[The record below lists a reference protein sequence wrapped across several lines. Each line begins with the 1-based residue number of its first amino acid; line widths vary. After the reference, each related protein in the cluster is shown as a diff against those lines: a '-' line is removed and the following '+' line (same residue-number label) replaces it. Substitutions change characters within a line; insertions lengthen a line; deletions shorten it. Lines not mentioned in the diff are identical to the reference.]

1 MAFLLI
7 ILSFFLLLAFGLRK
21 AHRNTYE
28 AVLHKVQVGSSE
40 DGNGAIRILQLSDLH
55 LEKLSISPDDLYE
68 KLRGEPIDFIALT
81 GDFLDREASIPKLGP
96 YLTALKK
103 LQPAYGM
110 YAVFG
115 NHDYVLQGEPFERL
129 KATLEEHGCI
139 VLQNEMKT
147 ITVHGQTVNIIG
159 IDDFYTRR
167 SNMKKA
173 YAGVKDGINIV
184 LTHDPDIVPHMGAY
198 HFDYLLSGHF
208 HGGQI
213 HWPKPYHLAKM
224 SKTLT
229 KRNMIK
235 GYHEWEG
242 KPFYIN
248 EGLGQTGVNIRVGS
262 KPEVTL
268 HLLSL
273 PSVAQSETVKAV

>member
-1 MAFLLI
+1 MTFFFVILAFLL
-7 ILSFFLLLAFGLRK
+7 LLALAIRK

-40 DGNGAIRILQLSDLH
+40 DGDGVIRILQLSDLH
-55 LEKLSISPDDLYE
+55 LEKLSISPNDLYE
-68 KLRGEPIDFIALT
+68 KLKEELIDLIALT
-81 GDFLDREASIPKLGP
+81 GDFLDREESIAKLGP
-96 YLTALKK
+96 YLTALKQ
-103 LQPAYGM
+103 LNPTYGM

-115 NHDYVLQGEPFERL
+115 NHDYVLQGESFERL
-129 KATLEEHGCI
+129 KATLEAHGCV
-139 VLQNEMKT
+139 VLQNETKT
-147 ITVHGQTVNIIG
+147 ITVNGQTVNIIG
-159 IDDFYTRR
+159 IDDFYTGR
-167 SNMKKA
+167 SDIEKA
-173 YAGVKDGINIV
+173 YAGVRDGINLV
-184 LTHDPDIVPHMGAY
+184 LTHDPDIVPHMKDY

-229 KRNMIK
+229 ERNMIK
-235 GYHEWEG
+235 GYHEWDG

-248 EGLGQTGVNIRVGS
+248 EGLGQTGVNIRIGS

-268 HLLSL
+268 HLLAL
-273 PSVAQSETVKAV
+273 PSVTRSRTVKAV

>member
-1 MAFLLI
+1 MTFFFVFLA
-7 ILSFFLLLAFGLRK
+7 ILLLLALAIRK

-28 AVLHKVQVGSSE
+28 AVLHKVQVGSL
-40 DGNGAIRILQLSDLH
+40 DGGNGAIRILQLSDLH
-55 LEKLSISPDDLYE
+55 LEKLSISPDDVYE
-68 KLRGEPIDFIALT
+68 KLKGERIDLIALT
-81 GDFLDREASIPKLGP
+81 GDFLDREESIAKLGP
-96 YLTALKK
+96 YLTALKQ
-103 LQPAYGM
+103 LNPTYGM

-115 NHDYVLQGEPFERL
+115 NHDYVLQGESFERL
-129 KATLEEHGCI
+129 KATLEAHGCV
-139 VLQNEMKT
+139 VLQNETKT
-147 ITVHGQTVNIIG
+147 ITVNGHTVNIIG
-159 IDDFYTRR
+159 IDDFYTGR
-167 SNMKKA
+167 SDIEKA
-173 YAGVKDGINIV
+173 YAGVKDGLNLV
-184 LTHDPDIVPHMGAY
+184 LTHDPDIVPHMKDY

-229 KRNMIK
+229 ERNMIK

-248 EGLGQTGVNIRVGS
+248 EGLGQTGVNIRIGS

-268 HLLSL
+268 HLLAL
-273 PSVAQSETVKAV
+273 PSRREAVKAV

>member
-1 MAFLLI
+1 MTFFFVFLA
-7 ILSFFLLLAFGLRK
+7 ILSLLALVIRK

-28 AVLHKVQVGSSE
+28 AVLHKVQVGSP
-40 DGNGAIRILQLSDLH
+40 DGGNGAIRILQLSDLH
-55 LEKLSISPDDLYE
+55 LEKLSISPDDVYE
-68 KLRGEPIDFIALT
+68 KLKGERIDLIALT
-81 GDFLDREASIPKLGP
+81 GDFLDREESIAKLGP
-96 YLTALKK
+96 YLTALQK
-103 LQPAYGM
+103 LNPAYGM

-129 KATLEEHGCI
+129 KATLEAHGCV
-139 VLQNEMKT
+139 VLQNETKT
-147 ITVHGQTVNIIG
+147 ITVNGQTVNIIG
-159 IDDFYTRR
+159 IDDFYTGR
-167 SNMKKA
+167 SDIEKA
-173 YAGVKDGINIV
+173 YAGVKDGLNLV
-184 LTHDPDIVPHMGAY
+184 LTHDPDIVPHMKDY

-229 KRNMIK
+229 ERNMIK
-235 GYHEWEG
+235 GYHEWDG

-248 EGLGQTGVNIRVGS
+248 EGLGQTGVNIRIGS

-268 HLLSL
+268 HLLAL
-273 PSVAQSETVKAV
+273 PSQKEAVKAVV

>member
-1 MAFLLI
+1 MTFFFVFLA
-7 ILSFFLLLAFGLRK
+7 ILSLLALVIRK

-28 AVLHKVQVGSSE
+28 AVLHKVQVGRSE
-40 DGNGAIRILQLSDLH
+40 DGDGALRILQLSDLH
-55 LEKLSISPDDLYE
+55 LEKLSITPDDLYE
-68 KLRGEPIDFIALT
+68 KLKEEAIDLIALT
-81 GDFLDREASIPKLGP
+81 GDFLDREESIAKLGP
-96 YLTALKK
+96 YLAALNALK
-103 LQPAYGM
+103 PTYGM

-115 NHDYVLQGEPFERL
+115 NHDYVLQGEPFARL
-129 KATLEEHGCI
+129 KATLEAHGCV
-139 VLQNEMKT
+139 VLQNETKT
-147 ITVHGQTVNIIG
+147 ITVNGQTVNIIG
-159 IDDFYTRR
+159 IDDFYTGR
-167 SNMKKA
+167 SDIEKA
-173 YAGVKDGINIV
+173 YAGVKDGINLV
-184 LTHDPDIVPHMGAY
+184 LTHDPDIVPHMKDY

-229 KRNMIK
+229 ERNMIK

-248 EGLGQTGVNIRVGS
+248 EGLGQTGVNIRIGS

-268 HLLSL
+268 HLLAL
-273 PSVAQSETVKAV
+273 PSRREAVKAV

>member
-1 MAFLLI
+1 MTFFFVFLA
-7 ILSFFLLLAFGLRK
+7 ILLLLALAIRK

-28 AVLHKVQVGSSE
+28 AVLHKVQVGRSE
-40 DGNGAIRILQLSDLH
+40 DGDGALRILQLSDLH
-55 LEKLSISPDDLYE
+55 LEKLSITPDDLYN
-68 KLRGEPIDFIALT
+68 KLKDEAIDLIALT
-81 GDFLDREASIPKLGP
+81 GDFLDREESIAKLGP
-96 YLTALKK
+96 YLTALQK
-103 LQPAYGM
+103 LNPTYGM

-115 NHDYVLQGEPFERL
+115 NHDYVLQGEPFARL
-129 KATLEEHGCI
+129 KATLEAHGCV
-139 VLQNEMKT
+139 VLQNETKT
-147 ITVHGQTVNIIG
+147 ITVNGQTVNIIG
-159 IDDFYTRR
+159 IDDFYTGR
-167 SNMKKA
+167 SDIKKA
-173 YAGVKDGINIV
+173 YAGVKDGINLV
-184 LTHDPDIVPHMGAY
+184 LTHDPDIVPHMKDY

-229 KRNMIK
+229 ERNMIK

-248 EGLGQTGVNIRVGS
+248 EGLGQTGVNIRIGS

-268 HLLSL
+268 HLLAL
-273 PSVAQSETVKAV
+273 PSRREAVKAV

>member
-1 MAFLLI
+1 M
-7 ILSFFLLLAFGLRK
+7 LLLALAIRK

-28 AVLHKVQVGSSE
+28 AVLHKVQVGRSE
-40 DGNGAIRILQLSDLH
+40 DGDGALRILQLSDLH
-55 LEKLSISPDDLYE
+55 LEKLSITPDDLYE
-68 KLRGEPIDFIALT
+68 KLKEEAIDLIALT
-81 GDFLDREASIPKLGP
+81 GDFLDREESIAKLGP
-96 YLTALKK
+96 YLAALNALK
-103 LQPAYGM
+103 PTYGM

-115 NHDYVLQGEPFERL
+115 NHDYVLQGEPFARL
-129 KATLEEHGCI
+129 KATLEAHGCV
-139 VLQNEMKT
+139 VLQNETKT
-147 ITVHGQTVNIIG
+147 ITVNGQTVNIIG
-159 IDDFYTRR
+159 IDDFYTGR
-167 SNMKKA
+167 SDIEKA
-173 YAGVKDGINIV
+173 YAGVKDGINLV
-184 LTHDPDIVPHMGAY
+184 LTHDPDIVPHMKDY

-229 KRNMIK
+229 ERNMIK

-248 EGLGQTGVNIRVGS
+248 EGLGQTGVNIRIGS

-268 HLLSL
+268 HLLAL
-273 PSVAQSETVKAV
+273 PSRREAVKAV

>member
-1 MAFLLI
+1 MTFFFVVLA
-7 ILSFFLLLAFGLRK
+7 ILLLLALAIRK

-28 AVLHKVQVGSSE
+28 AVLHKVQVGGCSE
-40 DGNGAIRILQLSDLH
+40 GGDGALRILQLSDLH
-55 LEKLSISPDDLYE
+55 LEKLSITPDDLYD
-68 KLRGEPIDFIALT
+68 KLKDEAIDLIALT
-81 GDFLDREASIPKLGP
+81 GDFLDREESIAKLSP
-96 YLTALKK
+96 YLAALNALK
-103 LQPAYGM
+103 PTYGM

-115 NHDYVLQGEPFERL
+115 NHDYVLQGEPFARL
-129 KATLEEHGCI
+129 KATLEAHGCV
-139 VLQNEMKT
+139 VLQNETKT
-147 ITVHGQTVNIIG
+147 ITVNGQTVNIIG
-159 IDDFYTRR
+159 IDDFYTGR
-167 SNMKKA
+167 SDIKKA
-173 YAGVKDGINIV
+173 YAGVKDGINLV
-184 LTHDPDIVPHMGAY
+184 LTHDPDIVPHMKDY

-229 KRNMIK
+229 ERNMIK

-248 EGLGQTGVNIRVGS
+248 EGLGQTGVNIRIGS

-268 HLLSL
+268 HLLAL
-273 PSVAQSETVKAV
+273 PSRREAVKAV

>member
-1 MAFLLI
+1 MTFFFVFLA
-7 ILSFFLLLAFGLRK
+7 ILLLLALAIRK

-28 AVLHKVQVGSSE
+28 AVLHKVQVGRSE
-40 DGNGAIRILQLSDLH
+40 DGDGALRILQLSDLH
-55 LEKLSISPDDLYE
+55 LEKLSITPDDLYG
-68 KLRGEPIDFIALT
+68 KLKGEAIDLIALT
-81 GDFLDREASIPKLGP
+81 GDFLDREESIAKLGP
-96 YLTALKK
+96 YLAALNALK
-103 LQPAYGM
+103 PTYGM

-129 KATLEEHGCI
+129 KATLEAHGCV
-139 VLQNEMKT
+139 VLQNETKT
-147 ITVHGQTVNIIG
+147 ITVNGQTVNIIG
-159 IDDFYTRR
+159 IDDFYTGR
-167 SNMKKA
+167 SDIEKA
-173 YAGVKDGINIV
+173 YAGVKDGINLV
-184 LTHDPDIVPHMGAY
+184 LTHDPDIVPHMKDY

-229 KRNMIK
+229 ERNMIK

-248 EGLGQTGVNIRVGS
+248 EGLGQTGVNIRIGS

-268 HLLSL
+268 HLLAL
-273 PSVAQSETVKAV
+273 PSRREAVKAV

>member
-1 MAFLLI
+1 MTFFFVFLA
-7 ILSFFLLLAFGLRK
+7 ILLLLALAIRK

-28 AVLHKVQVGSSE
+28 AVLHKVQVGRSE
-40 DGNGAIRILQLSDLH
+40 DGDGALRILQLSDLH
-55 LEKLSISPDDLYE
+55 LEKLSITPDDLYE
-68 KLRGEPIDFIALT
+68 KLKEEAIDLIALT
-81 GDFLDREASIPKLGP
+81 GDFLDREESIAKLGP
-96 YLTALKK
+96 YLAALNALK
-103 LQPAYGM
+103 PTYGM

-115 NHDYVLQGEPFERL
+115 NHDYVLQGEPFARL
-129 KATLEEHGCI
+129 KATLEAHGCV
-139 VLQNEMKT
+139 VLQNETKT
-147 ITVHGQTVNIIG
+147 ITVNGQTVNIIG
-159 IDDFYTRR
+159 IDDFYTGR
-167 SNMKKA
+167 SDIEKA
-173 YAGVKDGINIV
+173 YAGVKDGINLV
-184 LTHDPDIVPHMGAY
+184 LTHDPDIVPHMKDY

-229 KRNMIK
+229 ERNMIK

-248 EGLGQTGVNIRVGS
+248 EGLGQTGVNIRIGS

-268 HLLSL
+268 HLLAL
-273 PSVAQSETVKAV
+273 PSRREAVKAV

>member
-1 MAFLLI
+1 MTFFFVFLA
-7 ILSFFLLLAFGLRK
+7 ILSLLAFVIRK

-28 AVLHKVQVGSSE
+28 AVLHKVQVGRSE
-40 DGNGAIRILQLSDLH
+40 DGDGALRILQLSDLH
-55 LEKLSISPDDLYE
+55 LEKLSITPDDLYE
-68 KLRGEPIDFIALT
+68 KLKEEAIDLIALT
-81 GDFLDREASIPKLGP
+81 GDFLDREESIAKLGP
-96 YLTALKK
+96 YLAALNALK
-103 LQPAYGM
+103 PTYGM

-115 NHDYVLQGEPFERL
+115 NHDYVLQGEPFARL
-129 KATLEEHGCI
+129 KATLEAHGCV
-139 VLQNEMKT
+139 VLQNETKT
-147 ITVHGQTVNIIG
+147 ITVNGQTVNIIG
-159 IDDFYTRR
+159 IDDFYTGR
-167 SNMKKA
+167 SDIEKA
-173 YAGVKDGINIV
+173 YAGVKDGINLV
-184 LTHDPDIVPHMGAY
+184 LTHDPDIVPHMKDY

-229 KRNMIK
+229 ERNMIK

-248 EGLGQTGVNIRVGS
+248 EGLGQTGVNIRIGS

-268 HLLSL
+268 HLLALS
-273 PSVAQSETVKAV
+273 SRREAVKAV

>member
-1 MAFLLI
+1 MTFFFVFLA
-7 ILSFFLLLAFGLRK
+7 ILLLLALAIRK

-28 AVLHKVQVGSSE
+28 AVLHKVQVGRSE
-40 DGNGAIRILQLSDLH
+40 DGDGALRILQLSDLH
-55 LEKLSISPDDLYE
+55 LEKLSITPDDLYE
-68 KLRGEPIDFIALT
+68 KLKEEAIDLIALT
-81 GDFLDREASIPKLGP
+81 GDFLDREESIAKLGP
-96 YLTALKK
+96 YLAALNALK
-103 LQPAYGM
+103 PTYGM

-129 KATLEEHGCI
+129 KATLEAHGCI
-139 VLQNEMKT
+139 VLQNEAKT
-147 ITVHGQTVNIIG
+147 ITVNGQTVNIIG
-159 IDDFYTRR
+159 IDDFYTGR
-167 SNMKKA
+167 SDIEKA
-173 YAGVKDGINIV
+173 YAGVKDGINLV
-184 LTHDPDIVPHMGAY
+184 LTHDPDIVPHMKDY

-229 KRNMIK
+229 ERNMIK

-248 EGLGQTGVNIRVGS
+248 EGLGQTGVNIRIGS

-268 HLLSL
+268 HLLAL
-273 PSVAQSETVKAV
+273 PSRRETVKAV

>member
-1 MAFLLI
+1 MTFFFVFLA
-7 ILSFFLLLAFGLRK
+7 ILLLLALAIRK

-28 AVLHKVQVGSSE
+28 AVLHKVQVGGCSE
-40 DGNGAIRILQLSDLH
+40 GGDGALRILQLSDLH
-55 LEKLSISPDDLYE
+55 LEKLSITPDDLYN
-68 KLRGEPIDFIALT
+68 KLKDEAIDLIALT
-81 GDFLDREASIPKLGP
+81 GDFLDREESIVKLGP
-96 YLTALKK
+96 YLAALNALK
-103 LQPAYGM
+103 PTYGM

-129 KATLEEHGCI
+129 KTTLEAHGCV
-139 VLQNEMKT
+139 VLQNETKT
-147 ITVHGQTVNIIG
+147 ITVNGQTVNIIG
-159 IDDFYTRR
+159 IDDFYTGR
-167 SNMKKA
+167 SDIEKA
-173 YAGVKDGINIV
+173 YAGVKDGLNLV
-184 LTHDPDIVPHMGAY
+184 LTHDPDIVPHMKDY

-229 KRNMIK
+229 ERNMIK

-248 EGLGQTGVNIRVGS
+248 EGLGQTGVNIRIGS

-268 HLLSL
+268 HLLAL
-273 PSVAQSETVKAV
+273 PSRREAVKAV

>member
-1 MAFLLI
+1 MTFFFVFLAL
-7 ILSFFLLLAFGLRK
+7 LSLLAFVIRK

-28 AVLHKVQVGSSE
+28 AVLHKVQVGRSE
-40 DGNGAIRILQLSDLH
+40 DGDGAIRILQLSDLH
-55 LEKLSISPDDLYE
+55 LEKLSITPDDLYE
-68 KLRGEPIDFIALT
+68 KLKEEEIDLIALT
-81 GDFLDREASIPKLGP
+81 GDFLDREESIAKLGP
-96 YLTALKK
+96 YLAALNALK
-103 LQPAYGM
+103 PTYGM

-115 NHDYVLQGEPFERL
+115 NHDYVLQGEPFARL
-129 KATLEEHGCI
+129 KATLEAHGCV
-139 VLQNEMKT
+139 VLQNETKT
-147 ITVHGQTVNIIG
+147 ITVNGQTVNIIG
-159 IDDFYTRR
+159 IDDFYTGR
-167 SNMKKA
+167 SDIEKA
-173 YAGVKDGINIV
+173 YAGVKDGISLV
-184 LTHDPDIVPHMGAY
+184 LTHDPDIVPHMKDY

-229 KRNMIK
+229 ERNMIK

-248 EGLGQTGVNIRVGS
+248 EGLGQTGVNIRIGS

-268 HLLSL
+268 HLLAL
-273 PSVAQSETVKAV
+273 PSRREAVKAV

>member
-1 MAFLLI
+1 MTFFFVILAFL
-7 ILSFFLLLAFGLRK
+7 SLLALAIRK

-40 DGNGAIRILQLSDLH
+40 DGDGVIRILQLSDLH
-55 LEKLSISPDDLYE
+55 LEKLSISPNDLYE
-68 KLRGEPIDFIALT
+68 KLKEEPIDLIALT
-81 GDFLDREASIPKLGP
+81 GDFLDREESIAKLGP
-96 YLTALKK
+96 YLTALKQ
-103 LQPAYGM
+103 LNPTYGM

-115 NHDYVLQGEPFERL
+115 NHDYVLQGESFERL
-129 KATLEEHGCI
+129 KATLEAHGCV
-139 VLQNEMKT
+139 VLQNETKT
-147 ITVHGQTVNIIG
+147 ITVNGQTVNIIG
-159 IDDFYTRR
+159 IDDFYTGR
-167 SNMKKA
+167 SDIEKA
-173 YAGVKDGINIV
+173 YAGVKDGINLV
-184 LTHDPDIVPHMGAY
+184 LTHDPDIVPHMKDY
-198 HFDYLLSGHF
+198 PFDYLLSGHF

-229 KRNMIK
+229 ERNMIK

-248 EGLGQTGVNIRVGS
+248 EGLGQTGVNIRIGS

-268 HLLSL
+268 HLLALS
-273 PSVAQSETVKAV
+273 SRREAVKAV